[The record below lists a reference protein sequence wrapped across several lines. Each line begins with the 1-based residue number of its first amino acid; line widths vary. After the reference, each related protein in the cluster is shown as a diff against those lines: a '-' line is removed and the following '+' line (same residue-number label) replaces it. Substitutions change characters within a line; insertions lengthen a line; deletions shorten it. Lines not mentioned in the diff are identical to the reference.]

1 MSCARHSRL
10 ACARKRRS
18 KSYRSVSGYRLSD
31 VVSLVLTADAS
42 GAEQELPRT
51 SRKGGVKPP
60 DGKWVVPSGFRQP
73 MWLVLAGLLVFA
85 PCAWTQLQ
93 VGENSTLHLN
103 GLASLGYR
111 SVFDSTDTNSLA
123 WGFSGNLT
131 GEYYDPRF
139 LNFSV
144 SPYIN
149 QSRLNSTYYSTT
161 TATGVNAVA
170 NFLSGSHTPMQ
181 FSYERDHNSEGT
193 FNVPGSTGN
202 YKTVGNGQGFGVSAS
217 YLPEGWPSLQ
227 GNFSHTASSYEIIG
241 MPGTGTTHT
250 NAFGL
255 SAGYE
260 LWGTNLSGSY
270 SRAYVDSEHPAFG
283 EPGVILKQHTHQDTL
298 QFAASRRLWDST
310 TLSAN
315 FGRSHIHGD
324 YQDTRTDATFDTVG
338 ALLMMKPTPRFGV
351 NFSVNYSSNLSAQ
364 FLSGIL
370 GGSSGATVGSGA
382 VALKPESQNPTF
394 TSNYLTYGTVASYR
408 ATRELTF
415 TGNINRQVQ
424 GQPGQPDATSTSMGG
439 GAVWSHEFLGGTL
452 GAHYAIAHYFVPSHT
467 QSSARSSTF
476 TGHNTG
482 VSYSRRLL
490 GWSGSTSFSY
500 ARSLTTFLVGYVQS
514 NYTANVSVSRVI
526 GTWSLGL
533 N

>member
-1 MSCARHSRL
+1 
-10 ACARKRRS
+10 
-18 KSYRSVSGYRLSD
+18 
-31 VVSLVLTADAS
+31 
-42 GAEQELPRT
+42 
-51 SRKGGVKPP
+51 
-60 DGKWVVPSGFRQP
+60 
-73 MWLVLAGLLVFA
+73 MWLGLAGLLVFA
-85 PCAWTQLQ
+85 PCAWAQLQ
-93 VGENSTLHLN
+93 AGENSTLHLN
-103 GLASLGYR
+103 GMASLGYR

-149 QSRLNSTYYSTT
+149 QSRLNSNYYSTT

-202 YKTVGNGQGFGVSAS
+202 YKTV
-217 YLPEGWPSLQ
+217 
-227 GNFSHTASSYEIIG
+227 
-241 MPGTGTTHT
+241 
-250 NAFGL
+250 
-255 SAGYE
+255 
-260 LWGTNLSGSY
+260 
-270 SRAYVDSEHPAFG
+270 D
-283 EPGVILKQHTHQDTL
+283 
-298 QFAASRRLWDST
+298 
-310 TLSAN
+310 
-315 FGRSHIHGD
+315 D
-324 YQDTRTDATFDTVG
+324 YQDTRTDAPFDTVG

-370 GGSSGATVGSGA
+370 GGSIGATVGSGA

-452 GAHYAIAHYFVPSHT
+452 GAHYAIAHYFVPLHA
-467 QSSARSSTF
+467 QSFARSSTF
-476 TGHNTG
+476 TGPNTG
-482 VSYSRRLL
+482 VSYSRLLL
-490 GWSGSTSFSY
+490 GWSASTSFSY
-500 ARSLTTFLVGYVQS
+500 ARSLTPFLVGYVRS

-533 N
+533 NGSYSRARVENITLSNSLSTNYGASLAHRNYGVSGGYSHSSGSGLQVGNSIVPVPSPTTGLLPNYFVLFGGDAYTIGANYRPLRRWSIDGSYSHLRYFSNNLSNNVSTSLATAKNTSDQFLLRSQYSFRQLQFFAGVSHLSQGFMAGSTLTNPAKIDTFYVGVSRRFDFF